1 MGQSELRLSALWVT
15 LQSGTGSGVG
25 VSSATKGE
33 LIQHIIFNIITL
45 IVIMS
50 IISIGSL
57 IMIIICLTII
67 ISIIIINIISILIII
82 MITNT
87 MANRYRT
94 A

>member
-1 MGQSELRLSALWVT
+1 MGQSVLHSSALWLT
-15 LQSGTGSGVG
+15 LLSVTGSGVG
-25 VSSATKGE
+25 VRCTTKGE
-33 LIQHIIFNIITL
+33 WILRIFVNIIPL